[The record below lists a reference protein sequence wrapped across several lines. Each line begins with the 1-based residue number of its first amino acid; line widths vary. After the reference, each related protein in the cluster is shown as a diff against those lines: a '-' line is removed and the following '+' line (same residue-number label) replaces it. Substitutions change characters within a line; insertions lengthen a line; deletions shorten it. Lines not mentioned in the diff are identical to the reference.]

1 MGGKTGYIIFPVD
14 GTYLVWYCHLN
25 ALNIAE
31 FVLASIPSEEK
42 EFNEWRDLCKTILRS
57 SNVEHRIAELL
68 PQVDVDDFKCSYDDT
83 FYFRKISPAHTPRG
97 LIIHDYHWFYRHD
110 DVTRIYTI
118 DLDRMAFS
126 VDDEVHFKLDR
137 IPRGYDNLSSEYFT
151 RLDSRKK
158 KYLWP
163 KVISDVGADLYP
175 DIPVSVAGLSKYQ
188 ELLSSGKVKSIESSV
203 WMKSP
208 YPLSATTQELT
219 KQVGKMLIKQFLST
233 LQNAHRYAPTD
244 KAFEISAEYLLRA
257 LTPCSFRLWFD
268 EVPDY
273 VWVWEQGGYEKIKKE
288 HQRFMKMSFEERM
301 REMLPK
307 YEARRKEKEEKAK
320 RSPTAFF
327 WFRSCLIVLSSRLV
341 SEDHL
346 HARIGDVV
354 LHVQGKQL
362 EKCTALLWSI
372 TARPS
377 HTAMSFP
384 FLMRML
390 MTMTGSNL
398 VFDFWRTTYGLPVSI
413 PPRIIQAHL
422 ALRVLQTFQP
432 GSARPPIPL
441 DVQLLIMGFTDLYTY
456 DMFGRTSRA
465 LRREWVRRPRIS
477 SLFLTRCMSVP
488 FEDDIWNPDTAEYED
503 SKVCFT
509 AHEVYTGYMT
519 TLDLNYTSRYCICED
534 DLYNEEEMDD
544 RMEGCGAHP
553 IDEGIPIVAKLR
565 NPASGIFHSKWGIS
579 DLRDS
584 IYASVYP

>member
-14 GTYLVWYCHLN
+14 GTYLVWYCHLS

-97 LIIHDYHWFYRHD
+97 LIIRDYHWFYRHD

-137 IPRGYDNLSSEYFT
+137 IPRGHDNLSSEYFT

-203 WMKSP
+203 WMNSP

-244 KAFEISAEYLLRA
+244 KPFELSAEYLLRA
-257 LTPCSFRLWFD
+257 LTPYSFRLWLYK
-268 EVPDY
+268 EPTY
-273 VWVWEQGGYEKIKKE
+273 VGVWEEGGHEKIKKE
-288 HQRFMKMSFEERM
+288 HQRYMKMSFEERM
-301 REMLPK
+301 QEMIAEDEGRL
-307 YEARRKEKEEKAK
+307 KEEEEKAK

-346 HARIGDVV
+346 HARIGDAV

-362 EKCTALLWSI
+362 EKCTALLWSL
-372 TARPS
+372 RS
-377 HTAMSFP
+377 
-384 FLMRML
+384 
-390 MTMTGSNL
+390 
-398 VFDFWRTTYGLPVSI
+398 VVVVSI
-413 PPRIIQAHL
+413 SDYGASVAHSDVIPVLDAYANDDDGFELGFRLLAHYLRPPCIDPSQHSPGSSSSQ
-422 ALRVLQTFQP
+422 VLQTFQP
-432 GSARPPIPL
+432 GSTRPPIPL

-456 DMFGRTSRA
+456 DMFGKTSWA
-465 LRREWVRRPRIS
+465 LRREW
-477 SLFLTRCMSVP
+477 
-488 FEDDIWNPDTAEYED
+488 DDIWNPDTAEYED
-503 SKVCFT
+503 SKVCFA
-509 AHEVYTGYMT
+509 AHEVYTGYLT

-534 DLYNEEEMDD
+534 DLYNEEEMDN

-553 IDEGIPIVAKLR
+553 IDKWIPIIAKLR
-565 NPASGIFHSKWGIS
+565 NPDSEIFHSNWGIS
-579 DLRDS
+579 CLRDS